1 MKRREFFS
9 LKTKHEEDF
18 SGLAQDPHIPHLK
31 RVSAGLEP
39 YIPNADQPWDYERA
53 AHLLRRAMNG
63 PKDLEIRNA
72 ISLGIDK
79 TFEQLFQPVPISTKE
94 IEPWC
99 FAEPQIRA
107 IPSGSGIPGL
117 SDPEFA
123 NQILQRREFLNR
135 WYAKALAITSMSI
148 QERMVIFWSGILT
161 SEIDVVGLAEWMF
174 NQQVLLRKHC
184 LGNFKTLINDI
195 TIDPAM
201 LIYLDG
207 RLNQKTSNTNQINE
221 NYARELMELFTCGPT
236 DWNNA
241 PNYTEDDVREA
252 ARALSGWTISGSTN
266 TNAAARPYYAG
277 LKSNFIPSRWDSGTK
292 TFMGVNGNW
301 KASDI
306 INILFEKRSLQISR
320 FICERL
326 YKAFV
331 YDIPDRTIIDEMAAI
346 FRKDWE
352 IKPVLETLLRSAHFF
367 DSENIGAMYKS
378 PAAFLIGSIR
388 AMNISK
394 VPDFRMDV
402 SSVTNRDLSNRMTSL
417 GEILFN
423 PPNVK
428 GWPGG
433 RSWVSTSTVSLRH
446 KFMLDV
452 IDGKI
457 MIRDNGALTQFYV
470 FDSLA
475 FARTFPE
482 PNDPEALCMD
492 LVLFMLNRKPTEKEY
507 SAYLEALL
515 MGAKIYEWNIDDPAF
530 KPVDRIKNLLR
541 MLVVQPMH
549 QLH

>member
-18 SGLAQDPHIPHLK
+18 SGLSQDAHISHMK

-39 YIPNADQPWDYERA
+39 FIPSDSQPWDYERA
-53 AHLLRRAMNG
+53 AHLLRRTMIG
-63 PKDLEIRNA
+63 PTDKEIRQA
-72 ISLGIDK
+72 LTLGIDQ
-79 TFEQLFQPVPISTKE
+79 TIAMLCTPHPIDSKE

-99 FAEPQIRA
+99 KSEPQIRA
-107 IPSGSGIPGL
+107 IPANSDIPGL
-117 SDPEFA
+117 KDQDF
-123 NQILQRREFLNR
+123 QTQTIIRRELITR
-135 WYAKALAITSMSI
+135 WYIKTLAISPISV
-148 QERMVIFWSGILT
+148 QEKMTMFWSGILT
-161 SEIDVVGLAEWMF
+161 TEIDVVNFSEWMF

-252 ARALSGWTISGSTN
+252 ARALSGWTIAGSTN
-266 TNAAARPYYAG
+266 PNATARPYYAG

-292 TFMGVNGNW
+292 TFMDVTGNW

-320 FICERL
+320 YICERL

-378 PAAFLIGSIR
+378 PASFLIGSIR
-388 AMNISK
+388 SMNISK

-402 SSVTNRDLSNRMTSL
+402 SSVTNRDLSNRMISM

-530 KPVDRIKNLLR
+530 KPVERIKNLLR